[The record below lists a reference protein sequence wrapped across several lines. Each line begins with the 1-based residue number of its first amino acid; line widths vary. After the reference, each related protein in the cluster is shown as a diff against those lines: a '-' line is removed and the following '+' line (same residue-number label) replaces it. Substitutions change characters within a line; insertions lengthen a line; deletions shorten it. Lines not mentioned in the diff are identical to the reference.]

1 MGALPVET
9 DAGVCVGLRFLLCSL
24 CSGLFLLISTAS
36 QAVPAALPLCQSCHQ
51 ADGSGNAAL
60 QAPALAAQ
68 QPDYLLRQ
76 LQHFQT
82 GLRGAHAEDG
92 TGAQMRAALPKDL
105 TSEDLQALAS
115 HFAALPAPAK
125 AAQAIDAVQVDKGR
139 RIYINSCGAC
149 HGPKAEGVKALNA
162 PSLRQLDAAYLQRQ
176 LRYFRTGVRGAEKAD
191 KPGRQMA
198 LMARTLQNE
207 QDIAQVIAY
216 IGSLP

>member
-1 MGALPVET
+1 MR
-9 DAGVCVGLRFLLCSL
+9 LRYLLCSL
-24 CSGLFLLISTAS
+24 CSSLILLISTAS
-36 QAVPAALPLCQSCHQ
+36 QAVPATLPLCQSCHQ

-82 GLRGAHAEDG
+82 GLRGAHPDDG

-105 TSEDLQALAS
+105 THDDLQALAS
-115 HFAALPAPAK
+115 HFAGLPAPAK
-125 AAQAIDAVQVDKGR
+125 TAQATDAVQVDKGR

-149 HGPKAEGVKALNA
+149 HGPKAEGVAALKAPA
-162 PSLRQLDAAYLQRQ
+162 LRQLDAAYLQRQ
-176 LRYFRTGVRGAEKAD
+176 LAYFRSGVRGADKSD

-198 LMARTLQNE
+198 MMARTLPSE
-207 QDIAQVIAY
+207 QDITQVIAY

>member
-1 MGALPVET
+1 MR
-9 DAGVCVGLRFLLCSL
+9 LRFLLCSL
-24 CSGLFLLISTAS
+24 CSSLFLLISTAS
-36 QAVPAALPLCQSCHQ
+36 QAASAALPLCQSCHQ

-60 QAPALAAQ
+60 QAPVLAAQ

-105 TSEDLQALAS
+105 TNDDLQALAS
-115 HFAALPAPAK
+115 HFAALPVPAK
-125 AAQAIDAVQVDKGR
+125 AAQAIDAVQADKGR

-149 HGPKAEGVKALNA
+149 HGPKAEGVAALKAPA
-162 PSLRQLDAAYLQRQ
+162 LRQLDAAYLQRQ
-176 LRYFRTGVRGAEKAD
+176 LNYFRTGVRGTDKSD

-198 LMARTLQNE
+198 MMARTLHNE